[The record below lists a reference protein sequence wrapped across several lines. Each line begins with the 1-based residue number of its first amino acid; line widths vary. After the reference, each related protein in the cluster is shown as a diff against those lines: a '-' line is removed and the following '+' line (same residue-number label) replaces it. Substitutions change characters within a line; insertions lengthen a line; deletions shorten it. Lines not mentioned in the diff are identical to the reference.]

1 MEPELALDL
10 LLQVER
16 DLARLHAV
24 QVDLLVAVADPEP
37 RSEQFLVLDPR
48 PDHDEQRT
56 VWIEDAVREEV
67 AAALRWSPSVAQAR
81 IDAARLLHGPL
92 SDTRA
97 ALMAGE
103 ISYAQARSVVEAAER
118 LSSRLD
124 RDPKAPNRF
133 AAQCRLLQERVLPV
147 ARRSTLARTRVA
159 GARAVERIDPAGQ
172 AVRRSAA
179 RRTRDVWVG
188 PECDGIAPLV
198 AHLDALTA
206 RAILAAVGA
215 SASAHEGGART
226 AQVLVAIP
234 AEQLLG
240 GVPGAELDGLSLLL
254 ADPAVRCTLR
264 PVITDSTDGHV
275 LDVGRRSY
283 RLPAALRRLIVT
295 RDATCRF
302 PGCGQPA
309 TRAQVDHATPWDEG
323 GGSDAAN
330 LGALCTRHHQL
341 KTLGGWRI
349 TDSRADG
356 GCRWHSPTGRRYD
369 HDPPPF

>member
-24 QVDLLVAVADPEP
+24 QADLLVAVADPEP
-37 RSEQFLVLDPR
+37 RSEQFLVRDPR
-48 PDHDEQRT
+48 PDHDEQRA

-67 AAALRWSPSVAQAR
+67 AAALRWSAGATQAR
-81 IDAARLLHGPL
+81 LDAARLLHGPL

-103 ISYAQARSVVEAAER
+103 ISYPHARIVVEAAER

-124 RDPKAPNRF
+124 RDPKATKRF
-133 AAQCRLLQERVLPV
+133 AAQCRVLQERVLPV
-147 ARRSTLARTRVA
+147 ARRGTLA
-159 GARAVERIDPAGQ
+159 
-172 AVRRSAA
+172 
-179 RRTRDVWVG
+179 RDVWVG

-206 RAILAAVGA
+206 RAILSAVRA
-215 SASAHEGGART
+215 SAQESDART
-226 AQVLVAIP
+226 AGERRADALADLVLHRGSGATVTAEVLVAIP
-234 AEQLLG
+234 AEQLLS

-254 ADPAVRCTLR
+254 ADPAVQCTLR

-356 GCRWHSPTGRRYD
+356 RCRWHSPSGRRYD